1 MEELNIEELKEMLNM
16 YGMLLE
22 KMLPENY
29 GFTLLTYPHNE
40 AKRLYYVSNSDRE
53 DVVEAMK
60 EFIEK
65 TETTWGKH
73 DGLEE

>member
-1 MEELNIEELKEMLNM
+1 MEELKIEDLNEMLNM
-16 YGMLLE
+16 YGMLLK

-40 AKRLYYVSNSDRE
+40 ANRLYYISNSDRK

-65 TETTWGKH
+65 TEKTWGKH
-73 DGLEE
+73 DGLED

>member
-1 MEELNIEELKEMLNM
+1 MEELNIEELKDMLNM

-53 DVVEAMK
+53 DVIEAMK

-73 DGLEE
+73 DEMEG